1 MCQELCTDPALNYE
15 TLPLP
20 SCSED
25 RVILLVKYPQRS
37 LVIALQP
44 VGPLDLFLMWS
55 LESLS
60 KIQFSSFCLL
70 FSQNILL
77 RGGQWSHVMQIMAL
91 DLTLGQE
98 HWECG
103 TAAQKA
109 QLCHGLFVVCVH
121 LVCQDKMYLT
131 QPHNPVAGGDAPSS
145 LHQFFSFFFPT
156 VHWFPRKICELDKCH
171 HLVTKFDPDLDLD
184 HPVSQSVWAHP
195 HVRVLSLPSEAGSW
209 RTPISAVGEGT
220 VVQSPPWEKFLQPVM
235 NFVGWEILVT
245 D

>member
-70 FSQNILL
+70 LSQNILL
-77 RGGQWSHVMQIMAL
+77 RGGQGSQEMQIMAL

-98 HWECG
+98 HRKCG

-109 QLCHGLFVVCVH
+109 QLCHVLFVVCVH
-121 LVCQDKMYLT
+121 LVCQDKTYLI

-145 LHQFFSFFFPT
+145 LHQFFFLFP
-156 VHWFPRKICELDKCH
+156 HSSL
-171 HLVTKFDPDLDLD
+171 
-184 HPVSQSVWAHP
+184 VSQKNLWTGQVPPFGHQVWPWLGSGSPGESVC
-195 HVRVLSLPSEAGSW
+195 
-209 RTPISAVGEGT
+209 VGT
-220 VVQSPPWEKFLQPVM
+220 SSR
-235 NFVGWEILVT
+235 
-245 D
+245 